1 MAMSFSFILGLLA
14 FILGVIG
21 GVMSHTGAVRAACS
35 SGGVSSSD
43 CADRGS
49 ARVSRFTVSYDDD
62 DA

>member
-21 GVMSHTGAVRAACS
+21 GVMSHTVPFVLLAA
-35 SGGVSSSD
+35 GGVSSSD

>member
-35 SGGVSSSD
+35 SGWCV
-43 CADRGS
+43 
-49 ARVSRFTVSYDDD
+49 
-62 DA
+62 